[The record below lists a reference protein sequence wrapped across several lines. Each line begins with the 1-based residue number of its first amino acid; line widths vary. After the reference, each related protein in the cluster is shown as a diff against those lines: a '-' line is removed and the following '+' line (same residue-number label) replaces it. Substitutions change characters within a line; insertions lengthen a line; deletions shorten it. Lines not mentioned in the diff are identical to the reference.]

1 MKKYIDVE
9 NLKRALNNFNH
20 TGTGNPPYYCGYDDC
35 FTAIQDTIDDI
46 PTADV
51 VEVPC
56 RCRDCANC
64 EIVTDQFDNDWYF
77 CKNTKDNAEV
87 KPDGFC
93 SYGEK
98 R

>member
-1 MKKYIDVE
+1 MATCK
-9 NLKRALNNFNH
+9 
-20 TGTGNPPYYCGYDDC
+20 DC
-35 FTAIQDTIDDI
+35 IHFEVCKDYLIECAVHGESERMNV
-46 PTADV
+46 PCAKFKNKADF

>member
-1 MKKYIDVE
+1 MATCK
-9 NLKRALNNFNH
+9 
-20 TGTGNPPYYCGYDDC
+20 DC
-35 FTAIQDTIDDI
+35 IHFEVCKDYLIECAEHGEAERMNVPCTKFKNK
-46 PTADV
+46 ADF